1 MLQKRFSQPNTLAR
15 YLIPSL
21 PYSEFKEFIK
31 TQRPVSFLIV
41 RHPYDRLL
49 SAYRDKFENKKKF
62 YHLKYGRFMI
72 RQYRKRGI
80 RRFGKAFYRSSE
92 TSDYQVHPHWKAARR
107 NKNDATPTFWEFVKS
122 IIDYKIL
129 NEHWAPAS
137 SVCSICKVGYQRN
150 VIIFTKLQYHAII
163 FYEYKKLYILAT
175 LRFHFENGEFK

>member
-15 YLIPSL
+15 YLVPSWA
-21 PYSEFKEFIK
+21 YSELKEFIK
-31 TQRPVSFLIV
+31 TQSPVSFLIV

-92 TSDYQVHPHWKAARR
+92 TSDYQVLPHWKAARR

-122 IIDYKIL
+122 IIDNKIF

-150 VIIFTKLQYHAII
+150 VITFSKLKNTRLLSYVM
-163 FYEYKKLYILAT
+163 YTYKNKYFRCIMIS
-175 LRFHFENGEFK
+175 F